1 MTGLQWLGILA
12 EAIAIIAL
20 AIGYLKYEKQLVSWE
35 NRQIQKLKR
44 GLRRM
49 LKNWLETTTP
59 EIDKTP
65 ETVKPKQKIDW
76 R

>member
-1 MTGLQWLGILA
+1 MTGPQWLWILA
-12 EAIAIIAL
+12 EALAIIAL
-20 AIGYLKYEKQLVSWE
+20 AIGFCHEQKIVRWEQKQI
-35 NRQIQKLKR
+35 RKLKR

-49 LKNWLETTTP
+49 LKNRLETTTP
-59 EIDKTP
+59 ETVIPP

>member
-1 MTGLQWLGILA
+1 MTGLQWLWILA
-12 EAIAIIAL
+12 QAIAIIAL
-20 AIGYLKYEKQLVSWE
+20 AIGFCHEQQIVRWEQKQI
-35 NRQIQKLKR
+35 NKLKR

-49 LKNWLETTTP
+49 LKNWLETTLP
-59 EIDKTP
+59 ETDSTP

>member
-20 AIGYLKYEKQLVSWE
+20 AIGYLKYEEQLVSWE

-44 GLRRM
+44 RLRRK
-49 LKNWLETTTP
+49 LKNWLE
-59 EIDKTP
+59 
-65 ETVKPKQKIDW
+65 KP
-76 R
+76 